1 MNSKYLFFVNEKRS
15 SDRRNKH
22 KEGGLISCYK
32 RYLTE
37 RLLTKTEVHTSNKEH
52 RFLLAAKSIK
62 NYMKLKLA

>member
-22 KEGGLISCYK
+22 KEGGLIRCYK

-52 RFLLAAKSIK
+52 RFLLAAKRIK